1 MYITPHTYLNAF
13 SHSFLPMQGEVW
25 DSCNGSNF
33 YLRISQLPPGVLRG
47 PIPPLV
53 PQLAS
58 SSSSSGGTGGHQTVD
73 ELAKRMTSKWEL
85 DQTHTEL

>member
-1 MYITPHTYLNAF
+1 MLYYPH
-13 SHSFLPMQGEVW
+13 PQGEVW

-53 PQLAS
+53 PPTVPTAATS
-58 SSSSSGGTGGHQTVD
+58 ASGGAKGHQQSME
-73 ELAKRMTSKWEL
+73 ELAKRMTSECNACVL
-85 DQTHTEL
+85 RTPM